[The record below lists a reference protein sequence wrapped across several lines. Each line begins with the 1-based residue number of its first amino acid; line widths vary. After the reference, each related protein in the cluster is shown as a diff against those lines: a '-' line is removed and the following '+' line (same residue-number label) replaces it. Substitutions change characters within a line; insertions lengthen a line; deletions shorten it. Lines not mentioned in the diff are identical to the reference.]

1 MATWL
6 KKWEPENETFWK
18 AEGSKHANRT
28 MWITTFSLIFSF
40 ATWFVMS
47 AVVVRLP
54 GIGFKFDTMQLFWLA
69 AMPGLAGGTF
79 RLIHTFLIPIYGT
92 RHVITFAT
100 FLKILPMVWLGFAV
114 QNPETPYMQ
123 FLIIALLCG
132 FGGGDFSSYMPS
144 TSIHF
149 PKRLQGYAMGIQ
161 AGIGNFGVS
170 LTQFVTPW
178 IIGFA
183 ALGAVVGGSQ
193 VFTKKADVFDV
204 KIIKENDVIRD
215 VLVKGELANFITVVK
230 DESGTVKDVVI
241 TENELTK
248 GMKADVKKNEAG
260 VITDLTVKKIIK
272 KDIWLQNGA
281 FWYIPFLLIAGILCW
296 LFLRSIRIDKPSV
309 GGMIKNMTDN
319 KHGWFCVITYI
330 MTFGSFSGFSA
341 AFPLMIKTIYG
352 NIPGMDMALAPDPLK
367 YAYLGPLVGS
377 LIRVIMG
384 APSDKYGGSI
394 GIMISGIGLIGGC
407 FALIFGGFLTPTSLD
422 QFPTFVW
429 IMLWIFLM
437 AGIGN
442 AATFR
447 QYPIVF
453 AFSPRQG
460 AQILGWTG
468 AWAAYGP
475 FIFSS
480 LIGVAITASGSAKPF
495 FWGALAFY
503 VIATWINWYFYTRP
517 GAERG
522 DWGTKWGTWWD
533 KAKHTWQGADKLA

>member
-1 MATWL
+1 MSTWL
-6 KKWEPENETFWK
+6 KKWEPENELFWK
-18 AEGSKHANRT
+18 TEGGKQANRT
-28 MWITTFSLIFSF
+28 LWVTTFSLIFSF

-54 GIGFKFDTMQLFWLA
+54 NIGFKFDTMQLFWLA

-92 RHVITFAT
+92 RHVVTMAT
-100 FLKILPMVWLGFAV
+100 LIKILPMIWLGFAV
-114 QNPETPYMQ
+114 QNPETPYPH
-123 FLIIALLCG
+123 FLIIAALCG

-144 TSIHF
+144 TSLHF

-170 LTQFVTPW
+170 LVQFVTPW

-183 ALGAVVGGSQ
+183 ALGAIVGTPQ
-193 VFTKKADVFDV
+193 VFT
-204 KIIKENDVIRD
+204 R
-215 VLVKGELANFITVVK
+215 GPVV
-230 DESGTVKDVVI
+230 
-241 TENELTK
+241 
-248 GMKADVKKNEAG
+248 
-260 VITDLTVKKIIK
+260 
-272 KDIWLQNGA
+272 KDIWLQNAA
-281 FWYIPFLLIAGILCW
+281 FWYIPVLIGAAIPCW
-296 LFLRSIRIDKPSV
+296 VYLRSIRVDKPSI

-319 KHGWFCVITYI
+319 KHAWFCVVTYV

-352 NIPGMDMALAPDPLK
+352 GFEGAPDPLK
-367 YAYLGPLVGS
+367 YAFYGPLVGS
-377 LIRVIMG
+377 LIRALMG
-384 APSDKYGGSI
+384 APSDRMGGSVWL
-394 GIMISGIGLIGGC
+394 MVSGIGLVLGC
-407 FALIFGGFLTPTSLD
+407 LALIFGGFLAPTSLE
-422 QFPTFVW
+422 QFPMFVW
-429 IMLWIFLM
+429 VMLWIFLM

-475 FIFSS
+475 FVFSS
-480 LIGVAITASGSAKPF
+480 LIGAAITACGNAKIF
-495 FWGALAFY
+495 FWGALVFY
-503 VIATWINWYFYTRP
+503 SVATWINWRYYTRK
-517 GAERG
+517 GAERY
-522 DWGTKWGTWWD
+522 DWGTKGGTWWD
-533 KAKHTWQGADKLA
+533 KAKENWAK

>member
-6 KKWEPENETFWK
+6 TKWDPENEQFWK
-18 AEGSKHANRT
+18 NEGGSKHANRT
-28 MWITTFSLIFSF
+28 LWITTFSLIFSF

-47 AVVVRLP
+47 AVAVRLP
-54 GIGFKFDTMQLFWLA
+54 AIGFQFDTMQLFWLA

-92 RHVITFAT
+92 RLVITIAT
-100 FLKILPMVWLGFAV
+100 LLKIFPMLWLGFAV
-114 QNPETPYMQ
+114 QNPETPFSH
-123 FLIIALLCG
+123 FLIIAILCG

-183 ALGAVVGGSQ
+183 LFGAVGGGSQ
-193 VFTKKADVFDV
+193 IFTKKSDVFDV
-204 KIIKENDVIRD
+204 KIAKDNGVVQNVE
-215 VLVKGELANFITVVK
+215 VKGELANFISVTKNENGKVTDVIVS
-230 DESGTVKDVVI
+230 ESD
-241 TENELTK
+241 LTK
-248 GMKADVKKNEAG
+248 GMKADVKKDDTG
-260 VITDLTVKKIIK
+260 IVTDVTVKKVIQK
-272 KDIWLQNGA
+272 NIWLQNAA
-281 FWYIPFLLIAGILCW
+281 FWYIPFLLIAAVLCW
-296 LFLRSIRIDKPSV
+296 ISLRSIRIEKPSV
-309 GGMIKNMTDN
+309 GGMVKNMTDN
-319 KHGWFCVITYI
+319 KHAWFCVITYF

-352 NIPGMDMALAPDPLK
+352 NIPGTDMALAPDPLK
-367 YAYLGPLVGS
+367 YAFLGPLVGS

-384 APSDKYGGSI
+384 APSDRMGGSI
-394 GIMISGIGLIGGC
+394 WIMVSGIGLMAGC
-407 FALIFGGFLTPTSLD
+407 VALIFGGYLTPTSLD
-422 QFPTFVW
+422 QFPMFVD

-468 AWAAYGP
+468 GIAAYGP
-475 FIFSS
+475 FIFSA
-480 LIGVAITASGSAKPF
+480 LIGAAITAYDNASVF
-495 FWGALAFY
+495 FWGVLLFY
-503 VIATWINWYFYTRP
+503 CIATWINWHYYTRK
-517 GAERG
+517 GAERY

-533 KAKHTWQGADKLA
+533 KAKNTWPK

>member
-1 MATWL
+1 MSTWL
-6 KKWEPENETFWK
+6 KKWEPENEQFWK
-18 AEGSKHANRT
+18 SEGSKHANT
-28 MWITTFSLIFSF
+28 TLWITTFSLIFSF

-47 AVVVRLP
+47 AVTVRLP
-54 GIGFKFDTMQLFWLA
+54 NIGFKFDTMQLFWLA

-92 RHVITFAT
+92 RHVITIAT
-100 FLKILPMVWLGFAV
+100 LLKIFPMIWLSMAV
-114 QNPETPYMQ
+114 QNPETPYSHFM
-123 FLIIALLCG
+123 IIALLCG

-144 TSIHF
+144 TSLHF

-170 LTQFVTPW
+170 LTQFITPW

-183 ALGAVVGGSQ
+183 AFGGLGGAAQ
-193 VFTKKADVFDV
+193 VFTKGDK
-204 KIIKENDVIRD
+204 
-215 VLVKGELANFITVVK
+215 
-230 DESGTVKDVVI
+230 VKDVVVVKEDGKVTDITFKNQELAQYITVVRDSVRITDVTI
-241 TENELTK
+241 TESELTK
-248 GMKADVKKNEAG
+248 GFKADIKKNEAG
-260 VITDLTVKKIIK
+260 IITDVEVKKVAK
-272 KDIWLQNGA
+272 KDIWLQNSA
-281 FWYIPFLLIAGILCW
+281 MWYVPILLLATILCW
-296 LFLRSIRIDKPSV
+296 IFLRSIRIERPSV
-309 GGMIKNMTDN
+309 GAMLKNMTDN
-319 KHGWFCVITYI
+319 KHAWFCVITYV

-352 NIPGMDMALAPDPLK
+352 TFDGAPDPLK

-377 LIRVIMG
+377 LIRALMG
-384 APSDKYGGSI
+384 VPSDRMGGSI
-394 GIMISGIGLIGGC
+394 WIMVSGIGMIIGC
-407 FALIFGGFLTPTSLD
+407 FALIFGGFLTPASLD
-422 QFPTFVW
+422 DFSGFVW
-429 IMLWIFLM
+429 IMLFIFLM

-447 QYPIVF
+447 QYPIIF

-475 FIFSS
+475 FLFSS
-480 LIGVAITASGSAKPF
+480 LIGASITAYGNANAF
-495 FWGALAFY
+495 FWGALIFY
-503 VIATWINWYFYTRP
+503 VVATWINWQFYTKP

-533 KAKHTWQGADKLA
+533 KAKATWPQS